1 MASDSSRNLSVGDR
15 IEPRA
20 RDDRCAIARGR
31 RNGGHIGVVRIS
43 STGLPRW
50 LVRGCGAVADGIVD
64 AGSGVSV
71 FAILTLIGC
80 GMAAAAM
87 LSIHP
92 IVAASVL
99 LAVFSADSAGVS
111 DLALMGAALLG
122 WSSAAMLS
130 YSGLLVIVATF
141 MFNVRRDELIFGR
154 NMLLA
159 LAYAAIATLT
169 LSILDLILD

>member
-1 MASDSSRNLSVGDR
+1 
-15 IEPRA
+15 
-20 RDDRCAIARGR
+20 
-31 RNGGHIGVVRIS
+31 
-43 STGLPRW
+43 
-50 LVRGCGAVADGIVD
+50 
-64 AGSGVSV
+64 
-71 FAILTLIGC
+71 
-80 GMAAAAM
+80 MAAAAM